1 MTPQSQGLLRQVL
14 SSLSLKKIAEQP
26 TLPHKKVRIQGGK
39 DSKKYLLIPELDPLK
54 TIPEINLMKLK
65 FFKKLIAV
73 AEKKNLNQFF

>member
-54 TIPEINLMKLK
+54 TISEINLMKLK